1 MDNNDF
7 FTVIEEDTNSPE
19 KEQIESILETP
30 FIEGLPDWDLAPP
43 YETIKR
49 GE

>member
-19 KEQIESILETP
+19 KEQIESILENP